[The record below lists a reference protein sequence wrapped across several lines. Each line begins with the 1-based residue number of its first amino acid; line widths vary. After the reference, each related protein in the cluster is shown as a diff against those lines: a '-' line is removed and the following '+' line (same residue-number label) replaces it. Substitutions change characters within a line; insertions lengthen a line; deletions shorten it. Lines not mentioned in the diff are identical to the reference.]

1 MITFVLPI
9 YNGAH
14 LAERNLKR
22 LCWFLTTQCVEGYE
36 ILLVNDGSTDN
47 LEPVVSGLFCKN
59 VRLIGYPKNKGK
71 GYAIKYAANF
81 VSGDIVVMMDADL
94 PTQIDLHVLY
104 EILHNTRED
113 VIVIGSRYL
122 SGALVKRKLSRFLL
136 SKTYWLVLKILFP
149 SLEIRDTDFGL
160 KAFTQDNFIALNK
173 NVREERWSWDLELL
187 LLARRK
193 GMKIKEVPV
202 SWEEDEDSTF
212 GGFKGPLQ
220 QFITTVQLRM
230 RY

>member
-1 MITFVLPI
+1 M
-9 YNGAH
+9 
-14 LAERNLKR
+14 
-22 LCWFLTTQCVEGYE
+22 
-36 ILLVNDGSTDN
+36 
-47 LEPVVSGLFCKN
+47 
-59 VRLIGYPKNKGK
+59 
-71 GYAIKYAANF
+71 
-81 VSGDIVVMMDADL
+81 
-94 PTQIDLHVLY
+94 
-104 EILHNTRED
+104 
-113 VIVIGSRYL
+113 
-122 SGALVKRKLSRFLL
+122 L